1 MICRFKPLQSKRMCD
16 IIELTGEEVEEMAE
30 NEKSRCGDTVTEG
43 QWSNLWPIERQ
54 LQQRGRLECALASAL
69 NIIATLYYSMLTNG
83 HDDELAKVQ
92 SDPMIVRDVRR
103 LEGICL

>member
-1 MICRFKPLQSKRMCD
+1 
-16 IIELTGEEVEEMAE
+16 MAE
-30 NEKSRCGDTVTEG
+30 NEKPRCGDTVTEG

-69 NIIATLYYSMLTNG
+69 NIIATLYYTMLTNG

-92 SDPMIVRDVRR
+92 SDPMIVHDVRR
-103 LEGICL
+103 LEGLCL

>member
-1 MICRFKPLQSKRMCD
+1 MAKD
-16 IIELTGEEVEEMAE
+16 EE
-30 NEKSRCGDTVTEG
+30 SRCGDTVSKG
-43 QWSNLWPIERQ
+43 QWRGLWEIERQ

-69 NIIATLYYSMLTNG
+69 NIIATLYYTMLTNG